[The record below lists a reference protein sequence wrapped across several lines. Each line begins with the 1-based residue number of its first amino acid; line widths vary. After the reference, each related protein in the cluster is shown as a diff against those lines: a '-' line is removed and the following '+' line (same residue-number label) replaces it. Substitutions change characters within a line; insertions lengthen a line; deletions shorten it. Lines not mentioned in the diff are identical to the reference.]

1 MILFKKYTFKTL
13 IKMVLEKSY
22 KFDTS
27 NISFSDVKTNQN
39 GGKSVY
45 INLNNSQFVI
55 QTPVMTIP
63 FGLNVYDKGD
73 YPKYSV
79 EISFRDMEENYKI
92 KGFYENIE
100 KLEEMILD
108 YAVKNSM
115 AILGK
120 KKVNRE
126 VMEAMY
132 TPILRKSRDKETG
145 ELDGKYPTT
154 MKLKLPFWNG
164 KESYTMESFSE
175 EKQVLEI
182 PQEEAFT
189 KNAKIQAIIKC
200 GGIWVVNGKFGCT
213 WSVYKVRVEENK
225 SISNYSFVDDEDD
238 SDSDSD

>member
-1 MILFKKYTFKTL
+1 
-13 IKMVLEKSY
+13 MVLEKSY

-27 NISFSDVKTNQN
+27 KISFSDVKTNQN

-92 KGFYENIE
+92 KGFYENME
-100 KLEEMILD
+100 KLEEIILD

-145 ELDGKYPTT
+145 ELDGKYPTS

-164 KESYTMESFSE
+164 KESYTMESFSS
-175 EKQVLEI
+175 EKLVLEI

-189 KNAKIQAIIKC
+189 KNGKIQAIIKC

-225 SISNYSFVDDEDD
+225 SISNYSFVDDDD
-238 SDSDSD
+238 VSDSDSD

>member
-1 MILFKKYTFKTL
+1 
-13 IKMVLEKSY
+13 MVLEKSY

-27 NISFSDVKTNQN
+27 KISFSDVKTNQN

-45 INLNNSQFVI
+45 INLNNSQFVL

-92 KGFYENIE
+92 KGFYENME
-100 KLEEMILD
+100 ELEERILD
-108 YAVKNSM
+108 FAKKNSM

-120 KKVNRE
+120 KKVNIE
-126 VMEAMY
+126 VIKAMY
-132 TPILRKSRDKETG
+132 TPILKKSRDKETG

-154 MKLKLPFWNG
+154 MKLKLPFWDG
-164 KESYTMESFSE
+164 KESYTMESFTE
-175 EKQVLEI
+175 EKKVLEI

-200 GGIWVVNGKFGCT
+200 GGIWIVNGKFGCT
-213 WSVYKVRVEENK
+213 WSVVKVRVEENK
-225 SISNYSFVDDEDD
+225 SISNYSFVDDDD
-238 SDSDSD
+238 ESDSDSD